1 MEFAEIL
8 GYLIGFLVGV
18 IMGFIGGGG
27 SVLLPTL
34 IYLLD
39 KESTLATAYTLVL
52 VGVTALFGM
61 FPRIRTNQVD
71 FRTAIT
77 LGIPILIGTLLV
89 RGYLTHLIPDHEFD
103 AAGHE
108 TNIPLVLFQLGAF
121 SVTKRM
127 LVLLV
132 FASVLLVSFM
142 SMIGLIGRNIKPRPD
157 YRKESPASYY
167 GMLIGSGIFI
177 GVLSAFIGAG
187 GGVMIVPLLVVVM
200 GLEIKTV
207 VGTSLAIMAGKSI
220 IGFSGDVF
228 NIGEKIEWGFL
239 GTFAFIMVVGVILGS
254 SLVRFVSGQKLKKG
268 FAWFILAMAIFIFT
282 KELLIGA

>member
-1 MEFAEIL
+1 
-8 GYLIGFLVGV
+8 
-18 IMGFIGGGG
+18 MGFIGGGG

-177 GVLSAFIGAG
+177 GVLSAFIGARRRSHDRAFARRRDG
-187 GGVMIVPLLVVVM
+187 FGDQNGCWHFVEQLWLASQSLVP
-200 GLEIKTV
+200 
-207 VGTSLAIMAGKSI
+207 
-220 IGFSGDVF
+220 GDVF

-239 GTFAFIMVVGVILGS
+239 GTFAFIMVAGVILGS
-254 SLVRFVSGQKLKKG
+254 YLVRFVSGQKLKKG